1 MTPTFIISVVLAYF
15 ALLIFV
21 SWLTSRNADRESFY
35 LGNRRAPWFIVSF
48 GMIGAT
54 LSGVTFISVP
64 GAIGHVDG
72 AMGQG
77 SYIQVLFG
85 YIIGYWIIAS
95 VLLPIYYKLNL
106 TTIYGYLEE
115 RFGFLTRKT
124 GASFFLLSRVIG
136 AAFRLYLVAK
146 VLHTFI
152 FHPWG
157 VPFWV
162 TIAVTILFIY
172 TYTYKSGIK
181 TIIYTDTVQTLFM
194 LAAVG
199 LTTYHIITNLEL
211 SSIADYKD
219 AFREV
224 GITKVFFTEGTRAF
238 WKQFASGLFLALVMT
253 GLDQDMM
260 QKNLS
265 CRDLKSAQKN
275 MYTLS
280 GTMFFVNLLFVLFG
294 AVLYVYAFRNGIEIP
309 IDADTGVPNRDL
321 LYPEIALNHLTPLI
335 GILFILGL
343 IAAAYSSADSA
354 MTALTTSFLFD
365 FLDFEKKGGKI
376 HIRRWV
382 HLGFALLIFT
392 VIVVAW
398 YYMDTSVIT
407 RIFQIAGLT
416 YGPLLGLF
424 SYGIITKRKVKDV
437 WVPAVCVLALVVSTL
452 LFMYSDNWFGYKIGF
467 EILIYNGII
476 TFVLLLLT
484 SFFPTD
490 DSSEATES
498 VEKQLI

>member
-1 MTPTFIISVVLAYF
+1 MTPELIISVVLGYF
-15 ALLIFV
+15 GILILV
-21 SWLTSRNADRESFY
+21 SWITSQNADKESFY
-35 LGNRRAPWFIVSF
+35 LGNRSAHWLVVSF

-64 GAIGHVDG
+64 GAIGDVNG

-77 SYIQVLFG
+77 SYIQVLIG

-95 VLLPIYYKLNL
+95 VLLPIYYRLNL
-106 TTIYGYLEE
+106 TSIYGYLEE
-115 RFGFLTRKT
+115 RFGYFTRKT

-136 AAFRLYLVAK
+136 ASFRLYLVAK
-146 VLHTFI
+146 VLDYFVFNH
-152 FHPWG
+152 WG
-157 VPFWV
+157 VPFEV
-162 TIAVTILFIY
+162 TIAITILFIF

-181 TIIYTDTVQTLFM
+181 TIIYTDTIQTLFM
-194 LAAVG
+194 LLAVG
-199 LTTYHIITNLEL
+199 LTTWHIIGSLGLE
-211 SSIADYKD
+211 SVSDYRE
-219 AFREV
+219 AFAEV

-238 WKQFASGLFLALVMT
+238 WKQFLSGLFLALVMT

-265 CRDLKSAQKN
+265 CRNLKEAQKN

-280 GTMFFVNLLFVLFG
+280 GTMTVVNLLFVLFG
-294 AVLYVYAFRNGIEIP
+294 AVLTVYAFRNGLEVP
-309 IDADTGVPNRDL
+309 LDPDTGSPNRDL
-321 LYPEIALNHLTPLI
+321 MYPDMAINHFTPFI

-354 MTALTTSFLFD
+354 MTALTTSFMID
-365 FLDFEKKGGKI
+365 FLDSERKDGKV
-376 HIRRWV
+376 HTRRFV
-382 HLGFALLIFT
+382 HFGFAVLIFT

-398 YYMDTSVIT
+398 NYMDTSVIT

-424 SYGIITKRKVKDV
+424 SYGILTRRKVADR
-437 WVPAVCVLALVVSTL
+437 WVPLACMLALAVSTVLFL
-452 LFMYSDNWFGYKIGF
+452 LTEKWFGYKIGF

-476 TFVLLLLT
+476 TFALLLLT
-484 SFFPTD
+484 SFFPSD
-490 DSSEATES
+490 NDRKEATEALTCS
-498 VEKQLI
+498 